1 MKTRILMIAAFILA
15 GTGSALL
22 AYGHFVSGGPI
33 LAFAIGLFF
42 YNLNHQNG

>member
-15 GTGSALL
+15 GTGSAFL
-22 AYGHFVSGGPI
+22 AYGHPISGLPI
-33 LAFAIGLFF
+33 LGIAIALFF